1 MIIYTY
7 FTLSFCLRSRH
18 FSILVSIIGTC
29 RFVTTE
35 TGRSVIRQINEEMY
49 GYGIHKQN

>member
-18 FSILVSIIGTC
+18 FSILVSIIGIY
-29 RFVTTE
+29 RFYYDWD
-35 TGRSVIRQINEEMY
+35 RMY
-49 GYGIHKQN
+49 EYRIDSWIEGQL